1 MVKRKYLQWT
11 YQDGAGVTKKEK
23 REIRSYT
30 KDGKRCEGV
39 FLGRVGNGNL
49 KMFKRIDSIEKARE
63 ICNLIT
69 PFPSDVEIIEKGD

>member
-11 YQDGAGVTKKEK
+11 YTDGGGATKSEK

-30 KDGKRCEGV
+30 KDGEKCEGV

-49 KMFKRIDSIEKARE
+49 KMFKKIDSIEKARE

-69 PFPSDVEIIEKGD
+69 PFPSDVEIVEKGD

>member
-1 MVKRKYLQWT
+1 VVKRRYLQWT
-11 YQDGAGVTKKEK
+11 YQDGAGVMKSEK
-23 REIRSYT
+23 REIRAYT
-30 KDGKRCEGV
+30 KDGKNCEGV

-69 PFPSDVEIIEKGD
+69 PFPSNVEIVEKGD